1 MRKEYLIICFCLVA
15 LMAQAQQPYRF
26 TLPLAIEFATEHS
39 NQIAMDKLNILDA
52 QERVEEFKA
61 FGLPQLDVGV
71 NYTYYFLSPSQP
83 TQDFLTPAVFGIL
96 NEFVFDTPIDPGPPE
111 TFNLGFVRRNNV
123 NGFADFR
130 ALLFDGVF
138 LKGLKAAK
146 ASIDVER
153 SRSKLTK
160 REIAIQVTQAYLAV
174 LIAKENH
181 KIIKSNIESLDRLV
195 FETTETYKAGFAEK
209 LDVNRLTLTLE
220 NLKVEDENLTE
231 LIELSKNVLKFQ
243 MNFPLDTDIL
253 LLDELEVLLNQIEI
267 EPDVFITEESIDYS
281 NRPEVE
287 LLEKAME
294 LDDLDIERL
303 GLRLPVL
310 RANINLQESLQRDKL
325 FNNNEAGF
333 IAGGFVGLNLSYS
346 IFDGKEK
353 SSQQQ
358 RSKIRKELKSF
369 ELEDFKRSMLLQAT
383 NAQRQLTNAKRTLEN
398 RRKILDLAEKVYA
411 AAKIKFKEGVGSS
424 LEINQSETAL
434 YQSQSDVISA
444 MYDVILAKTDLDIAL
459 GNIK

>member
-1 MRKEYLIICFCLVA
+1 MRKEYLIIWFCLA
-15 LMAQAQQPYRF
+15 ASMLQGQYRF
-26 TLPLAIEFATEHS
+26 TLPLAVEFATEHS
-39 NQIAMDKLNILDA
+39 NQMALEKLNILDA

-71 NYTYYFLSPSQP
+71 NYAYYFLRPSQP
-83 TQDFLTPAVFGIL
+83 TEDFITPAVFEIL
-96 NEFVFDTPIDPGPPE
+96 NEFVFDSPIDPGPTE
-111 TFNLGFVRRNNV
+111 TFNFSFVRRNNL

-153 SRSKLTK
+153 SRSKLTE
-160 REIAIQVTQAYLAV
+160 REIAVQVTQAYLAV

-181 KIIKSNIESLDRLV
+181 KIVKSNIESVERLL

-231 LIELSKNVLKFQ
+231 LTELSKNVLKFQ

-253 LLDELEVLLNQIEI
+253 LLDELEVLLNQIEVA
-267 EPDVFITEESIDYS
+267 PNVYLTEETIDYA
-281 NRPEVE
+281 NRPEVA

-294 LDDLDIERL
+294 LDELDVERL

-310 RANINLQESLQRDKL
+310 TANINLQESLQRDKL
-325 FNNNEAGF
+325 FNGNEAGF
-333 IAGGFVGLNLSYS
+333 LAGGFVGLNLSYN
-346 IFDGKEK
+346 IFDGNEK
-353 SSQQQ
+353 KSQQQ
-358 RSKIRKELKSF
+358 RSKIRKEQKF
-369 ELEDFKRSMLLQAT
+369 IELEEFKRGMYLQAT
-383 NAQRQLTNAKRTLEN
+383 NSQRQLMNAKRTLEN
-398 RRKILDLAEKVYA
+398 RRKILDLAEKVYKA
-411 AAKIKFKEGVGSS
+411 SKIKFKEGVGSS
-424 LEINQSETAL
+424 LEINQAETAL
-434 YQSQSDVISA
+434 YQAQSDLISA